1 MLYQLSHFRSL
12 ARRSSAGLGGAE
24 SQIRTGDTVIFSHVL
39 YQLSYLGASA
49 RTPAAAAVSLIEAH
63 LPIWRQSTVR
73 PQGSGIGVSDGL
85 TGSVGVGATGV
96 AVGATGVAVGATGV
110 AVGAMGVGLGGG
122 TVGWPG
128 DAPGL
133 GETGVAGAVGVG
145 VETTGVWVGAG
156 VGDVLPMPLST
167 MPSTSRTATASTTS
181 SPPVSSGVNR
191 RRPCRS
197 IPLST

>member
-96 AVGATGVAVGATGV
+96 AVGATGVAVGA
-110 AVGAMGVGLGGG
+110 MGVGLGGG